1 MSVPAEN
8 PNGPV
13 TPGDTYV
20 GTSGWSYRGWIGPF
34 YPEGTS
40 VSRMLSEY
48 AAAGLNTVEA
58 HSTYRR
64 RPTVETLEK
73 WITAVPESFRFAPK
87 AHAALSHQRD
97 LDGIEDRTAAFFT
110 ALESLGARRGPV
122 MYSLPHRQVD
132 LDRLDR
138 VLGAIPNDALAAFE
152 LHPLWHEPAVL
163 DRLDARGSTVVVV
176 DRDGNDAPAAPVCGA
191 FSYVRLRR
199 TEYSEAELDAWAER
213 LRGLT
218 SGGRDVYAFVRH
230 DDVGDA
236 PRWARALQDLL

>member
-1 MSVPAEN
+1 
-8 PNGPV
+8 V
-13 TPGDTYV
+13 TLGDTYV

-40 VSRMLSEY
+40 ASRMLSEY
-48 AAAGLNTVEA
+48 AAAGLGSVEA
-58 HSTYRR
+58 HSTYRK
-64 RPTVETLEK
+64 RPTAETLAK

-87 AHAALSHQRD
+87 AHAAISHQRD

-122 MYSLPHRQVD
+122 MYSLPHKHVD

-138 VLGAIPNDALAAFE
+138 LLGAIPNGALAAFE
-152 LHPLWHEPAVL
+152 LDPVWHQPAVL
-163 DRLDARGSTVVVV
+163 DRLDARGSTLVIV
-176 DRDGNDAPAAPVCGA
+176 DRDGDDAPAASTCGA

-199 TEYSEAELDAWAER
+199 SRYSEGDIEAWAER
-213 LRGLT
+213 LQRLR

-230 DDVGDA
+230 DDAGDA
-236 PRWARALQDLL
+236 PQWARALQESV